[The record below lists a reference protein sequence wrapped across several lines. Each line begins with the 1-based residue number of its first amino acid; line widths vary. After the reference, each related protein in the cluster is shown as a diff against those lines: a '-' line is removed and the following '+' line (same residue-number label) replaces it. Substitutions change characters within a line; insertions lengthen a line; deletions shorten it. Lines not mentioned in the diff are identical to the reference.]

1 MNPMNI
7 NNISC
12 LMQLNSKFCLRLL
25 VSSNPSIPNLALPL
39 RALAL
44 LPEWVLVQFQY
55 LRSIRRPPGL
65 LFNLL
70 VMRGPPVELPRFSRV
85 RGSLIQEMS
94 AVEIVQQRYVFD
106 FLHVPVMFANSG
118 KPVSQP
124 SNMDE
129 GAAGPSTNPP
139 KRSMSNTPQQ
149 SAQINDQPDEQFAYG
164 ARLLEQFGW
173 SRGLPLGRSMQGL
186 STALHTPE
194 QRNYRH
200 GLGFCGNWDALNTP
214 LTEEEL
220 KFERNRPMIFCPSD
234 ELRQNNAE
242 IAYAIYVAISQS
254 KSKSVH
260 LRIRG
265 LPKDATGFELY
276 DAESLI
282 SANIRLLARATAIAE
297 RTRPGSTTSKQF
309 RFTTDRT
316 NNVELDTPELWAD
329 ALKEASYSA
338 AQELEAQLAVEEG
351 VDPHGLAWSWDESD
365 NQSNTE
371 PGEADLS
378 AQLLEEE
385 LVSIDPCPFDDSD
398 HRADSFAGVVSGGS
412 RIVANQRIV
421 ANSCICT
428 GRHVTARSTVP
439 NYLQGIVGKCGLHSY
454 ALYR

>member
-1 MNPMNI
+1 MNPGSGGFHEPNEYQQY
-7 NNISC
+7 
-12 LMQLNSKFCLRLL
+12 QLPYAAQQQILPPAAGFQQPFNTQFG
-25 VSSNPSIPNLALPL
+25 VAPSGFGTASGMGAGTIP
-39 RALAL
+39 
-44 LPEWVLVQFQY
+44 V
-55 LRSIRRPPGL
+55 
-65 LFNLL
+65 
-70 VMRGPPVELPRFSRV
+70 PPVDSASPGTPFQSFGNERTSGRAPSVFESERLPNSRNE
-85 RGSLIQEMS
+85 RG
-94 AVEIVQQRYVFD
+94 RD
-106 FLHVPVMFANSG
+106 RTT

-385 LVSIDPCPFDDSD
+385 LAWFRED
-398 HRADSFAGVVSGGS
+398 HV
-412 RIVANQRIV
+412 
-421 ANSCICT
+421 
-428 GRHVTARSTVP
+428 
-439 NYLQGIVGKCGLHSY
+439 
-454 ALYR
+454 